1 MSEFISG
8 NVGMVRK
15 EDIFCLELKGP
26 DFLTSKYEIQAT
38 YYKDDVLQ
46 MIVLDRRRNFT
57 DVSRNFERIKKEIVD
72 DELWKVGRT

>member
-38 YYKDDVLQ
+38 YYKDDVLL

-72 DELWKVGRT
+72 DEL